1 MRTTSRCSPT
11 TQSTAAKEAA
21 SAAGA
26 RAAYFAALKDG
37 AIVCLCSAGGGHL
50 LGVTGPGGAESA
62 CEIEVL
68 QYGSDGSSVS
78 QVDWADGAARL
89 PTVTSESAWIVR
101 VRDGLISFASCRYVG
116 PVSVDIPRPV
126 RARDSHR
133 SSRHRPPHP
142 HPTARRAGGRLL
154 KAVKNAT
161 DAHALG
167 GTSSSRQELWRIDEK
182 EGALCSVAFPATT
195 LGWEVVELKATPTA
209 ALRESERVQL
219 REARKMRTQVQSA
232 ELRLRESDKKKRDS
246 VATLQQEAESLQLLT
261 DKQQCRIDELE
272 GTLRQAQAQLHN
284 SQTSVA
290 ELDRLV
296 VQMAGEKQKAVQT
309 VELEQQERIASL
321 QAELADA
328 RAAHESRVNGI
339 LYEKKMLEDR
349 NEEMIA
355 SLNQMNSTKDA
366 ELLELQE
373 ERLRL
378 SATIRDIA
386 DRVGSVSPAS
396 AKGNAYKKDIE
407 SSPSFSSFRDDL
419 PGPFP
424 GGFDVDVS
432 RTNAGGRRVGGPRGG
447 SAAARLF

>member
-1 MRTTSRCSPT
+1 MQP
-11 TQSTAAKEAA
+11 
-21 SAAGA
+21 
-26 RAAYFAALKDG
+26 LLL
-37 AIVCLCSAGGGHL
+37 CL
-50 LGVTGPGGAESA
+50 E
-62 CEIEVL
+62 
-68 QYGSDGSSVS
+68 
-78 QVDWADGAARL
+78 
-89 PTVTSESAWIVR
+89 
-101 VRDGLISFASCRYVG
+101 
-116 PVSVDIPRPV
+116 
-126 RARDSHR
+126 
-133 SSRHRPPHP
+133 
-142 HPTARRAGGRLL
+142 
-154 KAVKNAT
+154 
-161 DAHALG
+161 
-167 GTSSSRQELWRIDEK
+167 
-182 EGALCSVAFPATT
+182 EG
-195 LGWEVVELKATPTA
+195 
-209 ALRESERVQL
+209 
-219 REARKMRTQVQSA
+219 
-232 ELRLRESDKKKRDS
+232 D
-246 VATLQQEAESLQLLT
+246 LQLLT

-272 GTLRQAQAQLHN
+272 GTLRHAQAQLHN

-309 VELEQQERIASL
+309 VQLEQQERIASL
-321 QAELADA
+321 QAELADS

-378 SATIRDIA
+378 SSTIRDIA

-396 AKGNAYKKDIE
+396 AKGNAYKKDVE